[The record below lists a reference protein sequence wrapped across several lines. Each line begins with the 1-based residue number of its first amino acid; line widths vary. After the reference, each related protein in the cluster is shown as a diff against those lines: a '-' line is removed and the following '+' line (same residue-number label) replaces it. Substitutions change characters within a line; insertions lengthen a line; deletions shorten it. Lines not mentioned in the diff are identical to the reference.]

1 METKNF
7 GNLADKMRFPS
18 QWQNL
23 MNILSRRQY
32 YSSAYTISRIVQLLN
47 NPLGRAVIAFDD
59 KSLLKET
66 M

>member
-1 METKNF
+1 MAKFNEYIVD
-7 GNLADKMRFPS
+7 GN
-18 QWQNL
+18 
-23 MNILSRRQY
+23 I

-59 KSLLKET
+59 KSLLKEA